1 MKSSFRLPR
10 VVILVFAT
18 CFLASC
24 FAVQARPQDTASPEA
39 TPAPVAQTVPQTSPP
54 STSQTISIPG
64 PLRSFL
70 RMSAI
75 SQKVSPDEIAPLMS
89 RNIFLLGYEGPQTSA
104 RETEY
109 LVLLNRYVQQAR
121 ELVALAGPTGIIH
134 VSNCEDAKPLLGIL
148 GYRERPDCGQKG
160 TFVETVDPQKAFLT
174 IDSGFPLP
182 DLEKVL
188 QEGKPFGYS
197 VPTSRVPVL
206 FTEADWVSTA
216 RRVRAGENK
225 DLIDTLMHDPMLA
238 RLYWAMGRIDRETQ
252 ESLRQSPGLKK
263 LYPLAA
269 VLDFY
274 GSHIR
279 IRNGRVL
286 VPGGSAAEGSW
297 KELVGANPDNPGD
310 FVFHLLSKDSGWL
323 AAYFDSLSRVNRV
336 QQAHFTEP
344 HRLRRD
350 YEALRGKENSSDA
363 ARGVFRSDPRLL
375 LLMTRAQWDPN
386 GEIHIPGKIEVWR
399 QILAQRSDSPIVR
412 EWGRRARHWDTPE
425 HLLEGMFALSRVQ
438 SESGPLQAYLFM
450 SDLDSRRPADR
461 RLSPETVVL
470 VSAKFSEFSDQYLM
484 FSEFPELDD
493 TSIANFISAASAL
506 DGIKNQAL
514 RGNAM
519 GTFQA
524 TVSIWQILAR
534 QNEIPREELNA
545 SFQKVIKPWG
555 KVNSPVQLFDD
566 SRASLR
572 EVALAATGKPE
583 VSQDQIIELLAGPL
597 QISSEGQR
605 MHQALANRMRAVLD
619 AQRLIS
625 LDTILTLG
633 DGLHDVSYVKAQQA
647 SLLPLATELRE
658 FEMPQP
664 IFKNSER
671 DQWAA
676 GIYNNKHTE
685 TQMHTDLTKII
696 KSPNSAEQLAEARGH
711 LASLLR
717 DTLVGLNYAYYEP
730 PGAQILHNNPL
741 FVRSHD
747 FSGDTVTGV
756 EKQAWQ
762 ASQLFGAGS
771 PAGGGAR
778 LVGSL
783 ADLPYVL
790 ADAEQDFIAPENVQ
804 ALIWRQ
810 VVPGLLTSAV
820 VPRWWG
826 VSQAELHAVAL
837 YQRSG
842 EELLVAA
849 QDNDELRGQVSAILS
864 DRMSPQR
871 LEFVDGALRQ
881 KHGAHL
887 ALQLMPADTFYLSA
901 EYRRRFP
908 DRKQSFGSNGDEL
921 DALAKDHPDD
931 VSMDRLSRDFGVPHP
946 ALEQT
951 YGQQLLNVQPFPA
964 FMGYSSRFLA
974 ESWDSNNLYWARLA
988 DEKGYSPVVLNR
1000 LVPELTRR
1008 MVEKIFA
1015 TDLEDWPALLRATRE
1030 TGDEFRLSKPT
1041 VVTTT
1046 GANAPSQ
1053 P

>member
-1 MKSSFRLPR
+1 
-10 VVILVFAT
+10 
-18 CFLASC
+18 
-24 FAVQARPQDTASPEA
+24 
-39 TPAPVAQTVPQTSPP
+39 
-54 STSQTISIPG
+54 
-64 PLRSFL
+64 
-70 RMSAI
+70 MSAI

-216 RRVRAGENK
+216 RRVKAGENK

-286 VPGGSAAEGSW
+286 VPGGSSAEGSW

-375 LLMTRAQWDPN
+375 LLMTRAKWDPN
-386 GEIHIPGKIEVWR
+386 GEIHIPGNIEVWR
-399 QILAQRSDSPIVR
+399 QILAQRSESQIVR

-438 SESGPLQAYLFM
+438 SESGPLQAYLFL
-450 SDLDSRRPADR
+450 SDLDSRRPADG

-524 TVSIWQILAR
+524 AVSIWQILAR

-545 SFQKVIKPWG
+545 SFQKIIKPWG
-555 KVNSPVQLFDD
+555 KVNSQVQLFDD

-605 MHQALANRMRAVLD
+605 MHQALANRIRAVLD

-633 DGLHDVSYVKAQQA
+633 DGLHDVGYVKAQQA

-696 KSPNSAEQLAEARGH
+696 KSPNSAEQVAEARGH

-826 VSQAELHAVAL
+826 VSPAELHAVAL

-871 LEFVDGALRQ
+871 LELVDGELRQ

-887 ALQLMPADTFYLSA
+887 TLQLMPADTFYLSA

-908 DRKQSFGSNGDEL
+908 DGKQSFGPNCDEL

-931 VSMDRLSRDFGVPHP
+931 VSIDRLSRDFGVPHP

-1046 GANAPSQ
+1046 GANAPSE

>member
-1 MKSSFRLPR
+1 
-10 VVILVFAT
+10 
-18 CFLASC
+18 
-24 FAVQARPQDTASPEA
+24 
-39 TPAPVAQTVPQTSPP
+39 
-54 STSQTISIPG
+54 
-64 PLRSFL
+64 
-70 RMSAI
+70 MSAI

-216 RRVRAGENK
+216 RRIKAGENK

-238 RLYWAMGRIDRETQ
+238 RLYWAMGRMDRETQ

-286 VPGGSAAEGSW
+286 VPGGSSAEGSW
-297 KELVGANPDNPGD
+297 KELVGANPDNAGD

-386 GEIHIPGKIEVWR
+386 GEIHIPGNIEVWR

-545 SFQKVIKPWG
+545 SFQKIIKPWG
-555 KVNSPVQLFDD
+555 KVNSQVQLFDD

-826 VSQAELHAVAL
+826 VSQEELHAVAL

-871 LEFVDGALRQ
+871 LEFVDGELRQ

-908 DRKQSFGSNGDEL
+908 DRKQSFGPNCDDL

-931 VSMDRLSRDFGVPHP
+931 VSIDRLSRDFGVPHP

>member
-1 MKSSFRLPR
+1 MKSSFRIPR

-24 FAVQARPQDTASPEA
+24 FAVQARPQDAASPA
-39 TPAPVAQTVPQTSPP
+39 AMPAPDAQTAPQTSPP
-54 STSQTISIPG
+54 TSQTISIPG

-89 RNIFLLGYEGPQTSA
+89 RNIFLLGYEGPQNSA

-216 RRVRAGENK
+216 RRVKAGENK

-252 ESLRQSPGLKK
+252 GSLRQSPGLKK

-279 IRNGRVL
+279 IRDGRVL
-286 VPGGSAAEGSW
+286 VPGGSSAEGSW

-386 GEIHIPGKIEVWR
+386 GEIHIPGNIEVWR

-450 SDLDSRRPADR
+450 SALDSRRPADR

-524 TVSIWQILAR
+524 AVSIWQILAR

-545 SFQKVIKPWG
+545 SFQKIIKPWG
-555 KVNSPVQLFDD
+555 RLNSQVQLFDD

-647 SLLPLATELRE
+647 SLLPLASELRE

-842 EELLVAA
+842 EELLIAA

-908 DRKQSFGSNGDEL
+908 DRKQSFGPNCDEL

-931 VSMDRLSRDFGVPHP
+931 VSIDRLSRDFGVPHP

-951 YGQQLLNVQPFPA
+951 YAQQLLNVQPFPA